1 MCTCV
6 YLLCNFASHHADVG
20 CLGCLASQDWGVR
33 KAAAETLFA
42 LNRLLGPLLEHGA
55 SSDRKRVPRCVD
67 ALAAARHD
75 RVRPVRDAVVLAIAA
90 FTELTEWMDD
100 NPVRSRMTHVAC
112 QPTVRQD
119 APDLN
124 PVYLICVPVQYP

>member
-1 MCTCV
+1 M
-6 YLLCNFASHHADVG
+6 
-20 CLGCLASQDWGVR
+20 R

-100 NPVRSRMTHVAC
+100 NPVRSRTRHHHDTRGMPAHCTAGC
-112 QPTVRQD
+112 T
-119 APDLN
+119 
-124 PVYLICVPVQYP
+124 